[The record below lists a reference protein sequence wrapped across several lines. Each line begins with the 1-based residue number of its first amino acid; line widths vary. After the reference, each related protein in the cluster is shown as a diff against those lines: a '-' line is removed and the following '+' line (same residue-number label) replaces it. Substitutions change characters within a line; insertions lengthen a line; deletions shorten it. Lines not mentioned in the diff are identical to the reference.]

1 MNRLVTINGHK
12 IGDGQPTFVI
22 AEAGVNHNGDMA
34 IARELIEIAADAG
47 ADAVKFQT
55 FDVGELVTRAA
66 PKARYQAANT
76 KAEGSQYEM
85 LQTLRLPPDEHAALR
100 EFCEKRGTMFLSSP
114 FDQGSLDFLVDF
126 GVAAIKIPSGE
137 ITNHPLL
144 AHAAKSGL
152 PLIVSTGMSTLDE
165 VAAAVRL
172 LDKSGCTDLVLL
184 HCVSDYPAA
193 PGEANLRAMDTMRRE
208 FGVPV
213 GFSDHTTGIAV
224 ATAAVALGAAVIEKH
239 FTVERPLEGP
249 DHAASLKPAELKAM
263 IAAIRN
269 VEAALGDGVK
279 RPQRSEA
286 ATADVARK
294 SLVWAK
300 DLPAGARIDAGSIA
314 IKRPGTGIPPT
325 KLANV
330 LGRVTARAVQADAL
344 IDDKNDLRP

>member
-1 MNRLVTINGHK
+1 VNRVVTIGGHR

-34 IARELIEIAADAG
+34 IARELIDIAADAG

-55 FDVGELVTRAA
+55 FDVGALVTRAA

-76 KAEGSQYEM
+76 RAEGSQYEM
-85 LQTLRLPPDEHAALR
+85 LQALRLPPGEHEALR
-100 EFCEKRGTMFLSSP
+100 RHCEQRGVMFLSSP
-114 FDQGSLDFLVDF
+114 FDAGSLDFLVKF
-126 GVAAIKIPSGE
+126 GVAAIKVPSGE

-144 AHAAKSGL
+144 ARAARSGL
-152 PLIVSTGMSTLDE
+152 PLIVSTGMSTLAEVDAARRVLDE
-165 VAAAVRL
+165 A
-172 LDKSGCTDLVLL
+172 GCKDLVLL

-193 PGEANLRAMDTMRRE
+193 PAEANLRAMETMRRE
-208 FGVPV
+208 FDVPV

-224 ATAAVALGAAVIEKH
+224 ATAAVALGAAAIEKH

-263 IAAIRN
+263 IAAIRT
-269 VEAALGDGVK
+269 VETALGDGIK

-294 SLVWAK
+294 SLVWAR
-300 DLPAGARIDAGSIA
+300 DLPAGTRIEEASIA
-314 IKRPGTGIPPT
+314 IKRPGTGMPPAR
-325 KLANV
+325 LGDV
-330 LGRVTARAVQADAL
+330 LGRVTARAVQTDAL
-344 IDDKNDLRP
+344 VDPKHDLRP